1 MDLEKIYE
9 YALQR
14 EHEGYD
20 FFSSNAK
27 KMGSL
32 AAASVFAKL
41 AVEEEKHIAYI
52 SSLLVRLKDDQ
63 ATVAVSDPL
72 LDEDLFG
79 KRAALEHLEE
89 TVIESMIP
97 DVTVLR
103 MAYLIERDFAEFYEM
118 AATKADGDAQQAL
131 NKLAAW
137 ERGHERL
144 FKELHDRVYQEYMQM
159 PWGG

>member
-1 MDLEKIYE
+1 MDLVKIYE

-27 KMGSL
+27 KMGSRAAAGVFDKL
-32 AAASVFAKL
+32 AA
-41 AVEEEKHIAYI
+41 EEEKHIAYI
-52 SSLLVRLKDDQ
+52 NALLTRLKSAQ
-63 ATVAVSDPL
+63 TTVATSDPL
-72 LDEDLFG
+72 PDEDLFG
-79 KRAALEHLEE
+79 KRAILEYFEE

-118 AATKADGDAQQAL
+118 AAAKAEEDAKLAL
-131 NKLAAW
+131 RRLAAW

-144 FKELHDRVYQEYMQM
+144 VKELHDRVYQEYMQM